1 VLLRSI
7 VTFVLFF
14 LFIMAL
20 LFWPAGTFDWPGAWV
35 FVAEFGLGGMAISL
49 WLLRH
54 DPGLLRERMRLPLQ
68 KEQVPADRLFML
80 AIQIGWC
87 VWVVAMALDARRW
100 QLSDVPPWLGGVGAA
115 LIAIGL
121 AVIWRTFRVN
131 SFAAPAVKIQTD
143 RGHGIV
149 TTGPYRFVRHPM
161 YAGASLYLI
170 GMPLLLGSWY
180 GLATVPL
187 LIASLATRIGIE
199 ERMLRGEFPDYAD
212 YAAGVRY
219 RLVPRVW

>member
-1 VLLRSI
+1 VLLRST
-7 VTFVLFF
+7 VTFAVFF
-14 LFIMAL
+14 LFILAL

-100 QLSDVPPWLGGVGAA
+100 RLSQVPAWLSGVGAV
-115 LIAIGL
+115 LIALGL
-121 AVIWRTFRVN
+121 AIIWRVFRVN
-131 SFAAPAVKIQTD
+131 SFAAPAVKIQAE
-143 RGHGIV
+143 RGQSIV
-149 TTGPYRFVRHPM
+149 TTGPYGIVRHPM
-161 YAGASLYLI
+161 YAGAALYLI

-187 LIASLATRIGIE
+187 LIASLATRIAIE
-199 ERMLRGEFPDYAD
+199 ERMLRGEFAD
-212 YAAGVRY
+212 YAGYASRVRY
-219 RLVPRVW
+219 RLIPRV